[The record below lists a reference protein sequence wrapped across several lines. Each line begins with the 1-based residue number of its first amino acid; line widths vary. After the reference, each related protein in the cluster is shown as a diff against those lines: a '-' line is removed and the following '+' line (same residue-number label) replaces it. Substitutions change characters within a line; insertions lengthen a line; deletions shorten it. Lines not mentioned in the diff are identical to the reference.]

1 MVHHFL
7 RRPVQPRGP
16 EAASGG
22 GLSGA
27 VGVRRHGRA
36 HGATAQAGRGRRGGH
51 GGGARQSVVR
61 TGGRGGAGRSPDAH
75 GARADRAASVSR
87 LGRGRHGAAG
97 GGARGLRHSG
107 PSREGGGGS
116 SGGAAGPPLRVG
128 GGGGPRP
135 P

>member
-61 TGGRGGAGRSPDAH
+61 TGGRGGAGRSTDAH
-75 GARADRAASVSR
+75 GARADRATSVSR
-87 LGRGRHGAAG
+87 LGRGRHG
-97 GGARGLRHSG
+97 GA
-107 PSREGGGGS
+107 
-116 SGGAAGPPLRVG
+116 

-135 P
+135 WHSGPSPGSRGPTPRG